1 MVTSPCP
8 RVSRRFHIHLLGG
21 RRRKKGATCTRLS
34 TIQSSILWSVV
45 RRPPNEMEEVMRYS
59 CSTALRTIVVV
70 GAHVTDKYIQMIS
83 VLSKPDQIC
92 RRHGRKP
99 PSSAPTH
106 AASARR
112 GKICSI
118 PHTAN
123 RAPSI
128 RRTK

>member
-8 RVSRRFHIHLLGG
+8 RVSRRAHINLLGG
-21 RRRKKGATCTRLS
+21 RRRKKGANCTRLS
-34 TIQSSILWSVV
+34 TIESSILWSVV
-45 RRPPNEMEEVMRYS
+45 RRPPNEMEEVMLRYC
-59 CSTALRTIVVV
+59 CSTALRVIIVV
-70 GAHVTDKYIQMIS
+70 GAHVTDTYIQMVS

-92 RRHGRKP
+92 RRHERKP

-106 AASARR
+106 AANARR

-118 PHTAN
+118 PHTVN

-128 RRTK
+128 RHT